1 MKKPLAILLLLFS
14 FVSAQDIESLTA
26 EQKKEYNRRKITV
39 ELQSTQGGAI
49 VGNAFFSNQRDI
61 WKAYRGLSQINLEEF
76 YQTTGY
82 EEEEKRLRMKID
94 KNRNYH
100 ILSLVCL
107 FGGAAIASIEETKM
121 VPWEYFEGYRETT
134 VNPYEV
140 HGGIII
146 VGSFYFMLKSLSV
159 IEPPPPYETA
169 VSIADDY
176 NRELLN
182 EIISR

>member
-1 MKKPLAILLLLFS
+1 MKQPLAILILLFS

-39 ELQSTQGGAI
+39 EKVSVQSGAFI
-49 VGNAFFSNQRDI
+49 NPMFFSNKTDI
-61 WKAYRGLSQINLEEF
+61 WKAYRGLAQINLEEF

-94 KNRNYH
+94 KFGNYN
-100 ILSLVCL
+100 ILALACL
-107 FGGAAIASIEETKM
+107 LGGAAIASIEETKM
-121 VPWEYFEGYRETT
+121 VPGRFSGVYRETT